1 MSSSVTLAHRAASRG
16 KDVLSLTVERAKTGA
31 FDEDLVL
38 VERFLSGDL
47 GGFEALY
54 AKYYD
59 KVLSIARGVLLDVD
73 EAADAVQEVF
83 TLVYR
88 NLARFD
94 RRAKFSTWL
103 FRITVNR
110 SIQEA
115 RKNRHR
121 SKHVE
126 LDEAYAQVAPEE
138 PEPPSPQIEAA
149 MARLAPADRAL
160 LALVYWD
167 ELSLAD
173 VAASLGCNVNAAKTR
188 VYRARER
195 FRAVYEGEEG

>member
-1 MSSSVTLAHRAASRG
+1 MVA
-16 KDVLSLTVERAKTGA
+16 LTVDRTKTGA

-38 VERFLSGDL
+38 VERFLTGDVAA
-47 GGFEALY
+47 FEGLY

-59 KVLSIARGVLLDVD
+59 KVLSIARGVLLDTD

-88 NLARFD
+88 NLAKFD
-94 RRAKFSTWL
+94 RRARFSTWL

-115 RKNRHR
+115 RRNRHR

-126 LDEAYAQVAPEE
+126 LDEAFAHVAPAE
-138 PEPPSPQIEAA
+138 PEPPSPQIETALA
-149 MARLAPADRAL
+149 KLAPADRAL

-195 FRAVYEGEEG
+195 FRAVYEEEVP

>member
-1 MSSSVTLAHRAASRG
+1 MVA
-16 KDVLSLTVERAKTGA
+16 LTVDRAKTGA

-38 VERFLSGDL
+38 VERFLAGDVSA
-47 GGFEALY
+47 FELLY

-59 KVLSIARGVLLDVD
+59 KVLSIARGVLLDGD

-94 RRAKFSTWL
+94 RRARFSTWL

-121 SKHVE
+121 SRHVE
-126 LDEAYAQVAPEE
+126 LDEAFSQPAPDE
-138 PEPPSPQIEAA
+138 PEPPSPQVEAA
-149 MARLAPADRAL
+149 MARLTPADRAL

-188 VYRARER
+188 LYRARER
-195 FRAVYEGEEG
+195 FRAVYEGETE